1 MKLNHRDVQELSA
14 DYGDD
19 FFIFDEEKFI
29 SNFRELDEAFKKYYS
44 KFRIG
49 YSYKTNYTPQICKL
63 VDQLGGMAEVVSEME
78 LELAEKLGVSFENII
93 YNGPSKSS
101 ASLKRALEKG
111 CIVNLDSIRD
121 LEILIELS
129 KIKNHQ
135 NFSCVLRCNFSLE
148 NGQVSRFGF
157 DVEGEEFLEAIN
169 KINNIANIQL
179 DGLHCHFPN
188 RSLESYAARINKMLE
203 LIDANFDAPPKYLNV
218 GGGFF
223 SKMPEY
229 MWDQF
234 GGQPPT
240 FDDYARVLG
249 GALSKRYPENDGPI
263 LFIEPGTA
271 LVADTFSFYCKV
283 ISVKAVRGR
292 NIATVQGSIFTISPT
307 ARNQNLPVSLISTS
321 PIQKSNFDIAGFTCI
336 EGDYL
341 SKDVGFKIKQ
351 GDFILYENVGSYSI
365 VMKPPFIL
373 PAPPIL
379 SINNKVYKVI
389 KKRESNSNV
398 FERFLHE

>member
-1 MKLNHRDVQELSA
+1 MKLIYKDVLDLSA

-19 FFIFDEEKFI
+19 FFVFDEQKFI
-29 SNFRELDEAFKKYYS
+29 NNFKGLDEAFKKYYS

-49 YSYKTNYTPQICKL
+49 YSYKTNYTPYICKL
-63 VDQLGGMAEVVSEME
+63 VDELGGMAEVVSEME
-78 LELAEKLGVSFENII
+78 LELAERLGVSSENII

-101 ASLKRALEKG
+101 ESLKRALEKG

-121 LEILIELS
+121 LEILVELAKFKS
-129 KIKNHQ
+129 NQ
-135 NFSCVLRCNFSLE
+135 NFSCVLRCNFPLE

-157 DVEGEEFLEAIN
+157 DVEGGEFLEAIN
-169 KINNIANIQL
+169 KINSIENVQL

-188 RSLESYAARINKMLE
+188 RDLESYAARINTMLE
-203 LIDANFDAPPKYLNV
+203 LIDANFDVPPKYLNV

-223 SKMPEY
+223 SKMPED
-229 MWDQF
+229 MWGQF

-240 FDDYARVLG
+240 FDDYARVIG
-249 GALSKRYPENDGPI
+249 GALSKRYPEENGPV
-263 LFIEPGTA
+263 LFVEPGTA

-283 ISVKAVRGR
+283 ISVKDVRGR

-307 ARNQNLPVSLISTS
+307 ARNQNLPVSLITTS
-321 PIQKSNFDIAGFTCI
+321 PIEDSTFDIAGFTCI

-341 SKDVGFKIKQ
+341 SKEVGFKIRQ

-379 SINNKVYKVI
+379 RVNNKKYKVI
-389 KKRESNSNV
+389 KERESNSNV
-398 FERFLHE
+398 FERFLRG